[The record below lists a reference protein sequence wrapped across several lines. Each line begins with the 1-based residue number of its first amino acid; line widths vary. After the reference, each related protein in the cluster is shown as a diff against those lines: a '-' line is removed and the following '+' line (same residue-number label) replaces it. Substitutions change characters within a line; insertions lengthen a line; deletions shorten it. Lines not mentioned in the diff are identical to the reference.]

1 MVKQYPQKCDE
12 IFDLQFQRLVSEQ
25 TRKRKNELKFM
36 RNDFLKKSNI
46 FLQKQA
52 NKTEG
57 VFKTCVSAEFI

>member
-1 MVKQYPQKCDE
+1 
-12 IFDLQFQRLVSEQ
+12 
-25 TRKRKNELKFM
+25 M

-52 NKTEG
+52 NKTG